1 LYEYN
6 VLLIYIMEQHKERIK
21 VLMFGWEFPPHN
33 SGGLGVACLG
43 LTRELLQE
51 DVDVLFVLPRKF
63 DIDNSA
69 LKILF
74 ASKKPLRYRFV
85 DSSLYEYVTSTT
97 YDANGKPTGSTRY
110 GKSLIDEVKRYARK
124 AADIAESEDF
134 NVIHAH
140 DWLAFPAGVA
150 AQRVSHRPLVA
161 HVHSTEYDRTG
172 GNFLNEEVY
181 RLEKKGIQKAD
192 KVIAVSQFTKNIIT
206 NHYGTPA
213 HKVEVVHNGVDQD
226 PAGHF
231 LQELPTIKKNFKV
244 VLFVG
249 RLTMQKGPDY
259 FLHAA
264 KKVLARRRDVVFVMA
279 GSGDMKEKLIEET
292 VKLGIAGNVIFTGF
306 LRDQKLNTLYRSADL
321 FVMPSISEPFG
332 ISSLESL
339 INGTPVLLSKQSGVS
354 EVISHALKV
363 DFWDTNEMANQI
375 LAALSYDSLKKT
387 LSENGHRQVKTVTWN
402 ESARKTKSIYK
413 NLLA

>member
-1 LYEYN
+1 
-6 VLLIYIMEQHKERIK
+6 MEQHNKPIK

-43 LTRELLQE
+43 LTRELLNE
-51 DVDVLFVLPRKF
+51 DVDILFVLPRKF
-63 DIDNSA
+63 DIDKSA
-69 LKILF
+69 LKVLF

-85 DSSLYEYVTSTT
+85 DSSLYEYVTSTS
-97 YDANGKPTGSTRY
+97 YDAKGNPTGTSRY

-124 AADIAESEDF
+124 AVEIAESEDF
-134 NVIHAH
+134 DIIHAH

-150 AQRVSHRPLVA
+150 AQRVSHKPLVA

-172 GNFLNEEVY
+172 GNYLNEEVY
-181 RLEKKGIQKAD
+181 NIEKKGIQKAD
-192 KVIAVSQFTKNIIT
+192 RIIAVSNFTKNIIAT
-206 NHYGTPA
+206 HYNTSAG
-213 HKVEVVHNGVDQD
+213 KIEVVHNGVDQ
-226 PAGHF
+226 GTSETF
-231 LQELPTIKKNFKV
+231 IKELPVIKQNFKV

-279 GSGDMKEKLIEET
+279 GSGDMKEKLIEES
-292 VKLGIAGNVIFTGF
+292 VRLGISGNVIFAGF
-306 LRDQKLNTLYRSADL
+306 LRDEKLNTLYRSADL

-339 INGTPVLLSKQSGVS
+339 INKTPVLLSKQSGVS

-363 DFWDTNEMANQI
+363 DFWDTTDMANKI
-375 LAALSYDSLKKT
+375 LAALSYDSLKRT
-387 LSENGHRQVKTVTWN
+387 LSDNGYRQVQNVTWK
-402 ESARKTKSIYK
+402 ESAKKTKEIYK
-413 NLLA
+413 NLLGI